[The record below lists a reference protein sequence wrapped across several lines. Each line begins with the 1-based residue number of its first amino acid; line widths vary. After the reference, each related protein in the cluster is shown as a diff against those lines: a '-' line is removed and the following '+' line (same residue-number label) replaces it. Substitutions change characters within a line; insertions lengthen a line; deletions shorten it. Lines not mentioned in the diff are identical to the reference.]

1 MQSYLKMVVYG
12 KMVKMKEESVTK
24 SIIKYLKQN
33 GWNIFS
39 YDFPQSGTGFFI
51 HPNDRSDKI
60 KKAIV
65 PDIIANKES
74 TCIIM
79 ENKSRYY
86 EKDFIKLH
94 NLKNDVSY
102 SDDLNSILKRLNCN
116 NIKYGIGLPL
126 KDFLEN
132 KSEEHLALV
141 DFIIT
146 VDDSKNCKKYL

>member
-1 MQSYLKMVVYG
+1 MN
-12 KMVKMKEESVTK
+12 EESVTK

-39 YDFPQSGTGFFI
+39 FDYPQSGTGFLI
-51 HPNDRSDKI
+51 HPNDRLDKN
-60 KKAIV
+60 KKAII

-74 TCIIM
+74 ICIIM

-86 EKDFIKLH
+86 EKDFIKLD
-94 NLKNDVSY
+94 NLKNDVNY
-102 SDDLNSILKRLNCN
+102 SNDLNSILKRLNCD

-126 KDFLEN
+126 KDFLQN
-132 KSEEHLALV
+132 KSDEHIKLV

>member
-1 MQSYLKMVVYG
+1 
-12 KMVKMKEESVTK
+12 MKEEAVTK

-33 GWNIFS
+33 GWNIFA

-51 HPNDRSDKI
+51 HPNDRSYKT
-60 KKAIV
+60 KKAII

-79 ENKSRYY
+79 ENKSYY
-86 EKDFIKLH
+86 YDKDFIKLY
-94 NLKNDVSY
+94 NLKNDVCY
-102 SDDLNSILKRLNCN
+102 FDDLNSISKRLNCN
-116 NIKYGIGLPL
+116 DIKYGIGLPL

-132 KSEEHLALV
+132 KSEEHMALV

>member
-1 MQSYLKMVVYG
+1 MN
-12 KMVKMKEESVTK
+12 EESVTK

-39 YDFPQSGTGFFI
+39 FDYPQSGTGFLI
-51 HPNDRSDKI
+51 HPNDRLDKN
-60 KKAIV
+60 KKAII

-74 TCIIM
+74 ICIIM

-86 EKDFIKLH
+86 EKDFIKLD
-94 NLKNDVSY
+94 NLKNDVNY
-102 SDDLNSILKRLNCN
+102 SNDLNSILKRLNCN

-126 KDFLEN
+126 KDFLQN
-132 KSEEHLALV
+132 KSDEHIKLV

>member
-1 MQSYLKMVVYG
+1 MN
-12 KMVKMKEESVTK
+12 EESVTK

-39 YDFPQSGTGFFI
+39 FDYPQSGTGFLI
-51 HPNDRSDKI
+51 HPNDRLDKN
-60 KKAIV
+60 KKAII

-74 TCIIM
+74 ICIIM

-86 EKDFIKLH
+86 EKDFIKLD
-94 NLKNDVSY
+94 NLKNDVNY
-102 SDDLNSILKRLNCN
+102 SNDLNSILKRLNCD

-126 KDFLEN
+126 KDFLQN
-132 KSEEHLALV
+132 KSDEYIKLV